1 MRTNRKKRANKKID
15 KHALDMHNVE
25 NYVSEWR
32 KKNLEAQKEKYY

>member
-32 KKNLEAQKEKYY
+32 KKI